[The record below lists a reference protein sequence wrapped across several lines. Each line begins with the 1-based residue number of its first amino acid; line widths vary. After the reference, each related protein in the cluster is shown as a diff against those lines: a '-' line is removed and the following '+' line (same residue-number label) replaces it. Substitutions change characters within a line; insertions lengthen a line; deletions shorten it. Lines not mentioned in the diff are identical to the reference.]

1 MAQLVYV
8 HEVEQLAVHKRRYL
22 NDGNIR
28 LPRLENENMDR
39 DLDMSFFIVQ
49 FKNSTLMDLFLCML
63 QVVYKITSIKF
74 K

>member
-8 HEVEQLAVHKRRYL
+8 HEVVQLTVHKKRYL

-39 DLDMSFFIVQ
+39 DLDKFFFITQ
-49 FKNSTLMDLFLCML
+49 FKNSTLMHFIIVHVASCL
-63 QVVYKITSIKF
+63 QNYTN
-74 K
+74 